1 MGLTHIFSRKPHE
14 GGVKKALLLKKHKF
28 NFLVGVLHYKLFKP
42 IASAYT
48 ETVKCKL
55 NQPRPNWLGKERA
68 RKKVN
73 L

>member
-1 MGLTHIFSRKPHE
+1 M
-14 GGVKKALLLKKHKF
+14 KKHKF

-42 IASAYT
+42 IASTYT

-55 NQPRPNWLGKERA
+55 NKPRPNSLGKERA